1 MNKYVVDLYTEK
13 GRKENL
19 SSLIVGMFV
28 SSVFIIMGFVLF
40 FVLKQITEK
49 VFALLFTF
57 FGCLVFSTSIISLF
71 VSSKRKKKIE
81 ELIAYN
87 NIVEADITGI
97 QKGYYGKLECTYT
110 DSFGKKQDFVSEDIH
125 IAVGDVIEK
134 LDMKK
139 IPVYVHENDYFVD
152 IRCLY
157 DSVVDLT

>member
-19 SSLIVGMFV
+19 SGLIVGIVV
-28 SSVFIIMGFVLF
+28 SLVFIIVGFILLF
-40 FVLKQITEK
+40 TLKQLMKK
-49 VFALLFTF
+49 VFAIIFAF
-57 FGCLVFSTSIISLF
+57 IGCWVLSTSIISLI
-71 VSSKRKKKIE
+71 VSNKRKKKIE

-87 NIVEADITGI
+87 SIVEADITGI

-157 DSVVDLT
+157 DSGVDLT